1 MQQFKI
7 LSLPKVQT
15 SEAAK
20 KVKTQ
25 YTGQM
30 DIDELTYCYE
40 KLRSENKDSIF
51 PSLIEVLKQCHLQTT
66 ELRRFLTDYQISW
79 LTDTVW
85 FKEN

>member
-1 MQQFKI
+1 
-7 LSLPKVQT
+7 
-15 SEAAK
+15 
-20 KVKTQ
+20 
-25 YTGQM
+25 M